1 MHFEMS
7 RIGGIRQHPNPT
19 LKPKQSQ
26 GFGVDFHRDPQTGML
41 PRCGLGSARCVQK
54 FDDSLNL
61 QFTLRFALS
70 LRSSS
75 MRKPRDPLLKVV
87 FNYLSTTLYHIH
99 KVRSLC
105 VCVCVCVDTLS
116 QNKVPR
122 GLQKWTPGHFVRACG
137 TGANPVNPER
147 TESRLQSTRQAVED
161 RESCGRL
168 RTKAWHRHPTLITV
182 RPLHRHFL
190 HYDRGTQAS
199 VQPRSR
205 HFVSGGCPL

>member
-1 MHFEMS
+1 MRSAKENIYNVKPALSRPPPGESVSLITPGLDMSSRLMHFEMS
-7 RIGGIRQHPNPT
+7 RIGGSGSIQIRP
-19 LKPKQSQ
+19 LKPKPKKSQ
-26 GFGVDFHRDPQTGML
+26 GFRVDFHRDPQTGML

-105 VCVCVCVDTLS
+105 VCVCVL
-116 QNKVPR
+116 
-122 GLQKWTPGHFVRACG
+122 TP
-137 TGANPVNPER
+137 
-147 TESRLQSTRQAVED
+147 
-161 RESCGRL
+161 
-168 RTKAWHRHPTLITV
+168 
-182 RPLHRHFL
+182 
-190 HYDRGTQAS
+190 
-199 VQPRSR
+199 
-205 HFVSGGCPL
+205 